1 MNYRPIIKVTRNL
14 ITSIINR
21 GHPIHIKT
29 FFFHQDTPDD
39 EDENGKLSS
48 QSDAYLVVEAEQ
60 IRVIEPVSR
69 AIQETIKLSNVC
81 EHPIL
86 TKILKYVLDSSVGS
100 TST

>member
-29 FFFHQDTPDD
+29 YFHQDTPDD

-81 EHPIL
+81 EHS
-86 TKILKYVLDSSVGS
+86 ILKKNLKIF
-100 TST
+100 